1 MKIVKLIKNLL
12 RFKTP
17 YKPEVVS
24 VMPKHVEVLP
34 KQVQPTINIPTD
46 ERFEKLAEQ
55 VASLVKHYDAIAN
68 KLADDNMK
76 ALLADMS
83 SHLINTLVL
92 GGCEPIA
99 DDTAF
104 DINRHVAVPYAIIKQ
119 GTPIRSF
126 IRIGV
131 VMKGEVLIPAYVQT
145 MA

>member
-17 YKPEVVS
+17 YKPDVVS
-24 VMPKHVEVLP
+24 VMPKYVEVIP
-34 KQVQPTINIPTD
+34 KQVLPTINIPTD

-83 SHLINTLVL
+83 NHLINTLVL

-99 DDTAF
+99 DDDEF
-104 DINRHVAVPYAIIKQ
+104 DMSQHLPVPFKLVEQ
-119 GTPIRSF
+119 GTPILF
-126 IRIGV
+126 IMRIGV
-131 VMKGEVLIPAYVQT
+131 KLNGKVLIPAIVRI
-145 MA
+145 

>member
-17 YKPEVVS
+17 YKLEIVKVTPQHKEIV
-24 VMPKHVEVLP
+24 P
-34 KQVQPTINIPTD
+34 KQVEPIINVPTD
-46 ERFEKLAEQ
+46 ERYEKLAEQ
-55 VASLVKHYDAIAN
+55 VASLVKHYDTMAD

-83 SHLINTLVL
+83 NHLINTLVL